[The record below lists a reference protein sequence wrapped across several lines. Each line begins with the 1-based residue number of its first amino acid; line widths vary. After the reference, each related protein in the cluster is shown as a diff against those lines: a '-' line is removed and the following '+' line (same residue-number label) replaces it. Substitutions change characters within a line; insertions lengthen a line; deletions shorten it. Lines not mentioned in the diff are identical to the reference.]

1 MSSSSPAAAPS
12 WLHAEA
18 GALRN
23 EDGHPIVLR
32 GVGIGGWM
40 NLENFITGHPSTES
54 LLRTELARVLGP
66 ETLETFFARFLDGF
80 FAEADAQFIASIG
93 LNFVRLPVNYRHFED
108 DDRPGEFKASGFAQ
122 LDRAVRLCRRS
133 GLWALIDLH
142 ALPGG
147 QNHDWHSDNPSHVP
161 LLWRHRDF
169 QDRTVGLWERLAERY
184 RDEPTVA
191 GYNLVNEPADP
202 TGHGLGPLY
211 RRLAAAIRAID
222 SRHVLFLDGDRYAQ
236 DFTTIGEP
244 LDNAVYALH
253 HYPHPGSLSGG
264 DYPGLSG
271 GVHYDRG
278 RVAQEIDERTGYMA
292 HHDLASL
299 VGEFGPVYVG
309 DERADAMRLRLL
321 RDQIELYEQR
331 QMSWCLWTYK
341 DIGLQGL
348 CYLAPDA
355 FWRAHLGGIIAK
367 KARLGVDGW
376 GGRASQLADVL
387 EPLERRFAAEF
398 PAFSPYPFGARNYV
412 HRLVRH
418 ILFAEP
424 LVVEFAERFGGLSGQ
439 ELDALADSFRLEHC
453 VQRTPLVELLRS
465 LTSTAP

>member
-1 MSSSSPAAAPS
+1 MRSSTPTVARS
-12 WLHAEA
+12 WLRADA
-18 GALRN
+18 GALRD
-23 EDGHPIVLR
+23 EDGHPVVLR

-40 NLENFITGHPSTES
+40 NMENFITGYPATES
-54 LLRTELARVLGP
+54 LLRSELTRVLGSGA
-66 ETLETFFARFLDGF
+66 LEAFFARFLESF
-80 FAEADAQFIASIG
+80 FSETDAQLIFSLG

-108 DDRPGEFKASGFAQ
+108 DERPGEIKASGFAQ
-122 LDRAVRLCRRS
+122 LDRAVRLCREA

-147 QNHDWHSDNPSHVP
+147 QNHDWHSDNPAHVP

-169 QDRTVGLWERLAERY
+169 QDRTVALWEHLATRY
-184 RDEPTVA
+184 RDDATVA
-191 GYNLVNEPADP
+191 GYNLINEPADP
-202 TGHGLGPLY
+202 TGRRLGPFY
-211 RRLAAAIRAID
+211 RRLADAIRAID
-222 SRHVLFLDGDRYAQ
+222 PRHVVFLDGDRYAQ
-236 DFTTIGEP
+236 DFTTLGEP

-278 RVAQEIDERTGYMA
+278 QVEREIDERADYMA
-292 HHDLASL
+292 KHELPSL

-309 DERADAMRLRLL
+309 DERADAMRLGLL

-341 DIGLQGL
+341 DIGLQGV
-348 CYLAPDA
+348 CYVAPDSE
-355 FWRAHLGGIIAK
+355 WRSHLGEVIDK

-387 EPLERRFAAEF
+387 EPLERRFSAEF

-424 LVVEFAERFGGLSGQ
+424 LAVEFAERFAGLTGA
-439 ELDALADSFRLEHC
+439 ELTALADSFRLENC
-453 VQRTPLVELLRS
+453 VQREPLIELLRS
-465 LTSTAP
+465 VTATAP

>member
-1 MSSSSPAAAPS
+1 MSSRRPAIARS
-12 WLHAEA
+12 WLRASA
-18 GALRN
+18 GALRD
-23 EDGHPIVLR
+23 EDGHTVVLR

-40 NLENFITGHPSTES
+40 NMENFITGHPSTEW
-54 LLRTELARVLGP
+54 LLRCELAQVIGP
-66 ETLETFFARFLDGF
+66 QALEAFFDRFLHGF
-80 FAEADAQFIASIG
+80 FAEADAEFIASLG

-108 DDRPGEFKASGFAQ
+108 DERPGDFKASGLAQ
-122 LDRAVRLCRRS
+122 LDRAVRVCRQA

-147 QNHDWHSDNPSHVP
+147 QNHDWHSDNPTHVP

-169 QDRTVGLWERLAERY
+169 EDRTVRLWEHLATRY
-184 RDEPTVA
+184 KDEPTVA
-191 GYNLVNEPADP
+191 GYNLLNEPADP
-202 TGHGLGPLY
+202 TGRRLGPLY

-222 SRHVLFLDGDRYAQ
+222 PRHVLFLDGDRYAQ
-236 DFTTIGEP
+236 DFTTLGEP

-271 GVHYDRG
+271 GEHYDRA

-292 HHDLASL
+292 RHHLASL

-309 DERADAMRLRLL
+309 DDRADAMRLGLL
-321 RDQIELYEQR
+321 GDQIELYEQR

-341 DIGLQGL
+341 DIGLQGV
-348 CYLAPDA
+348 CYLAPDTP
-355 FWRAHLGGIIAK
+355 WRSHFSGVIEK

-398 PAFSPYPFGARNYV
+398 PTFSPYPFGARNYV

-424 LVVEFAERFGGLSGQ
+424 LVAEFAARFAGLSGQ

-453 VQRTPLVELLRS
+453 VQRAPLVELLRS
-465 LTSTAP
+465 LTASAR